1 VTRSSSARKI
11 LMRESLYLLAGIV
24 FGLVFVPAIGSVY
37 YHEDIGIGY
46 RQFLSGLIDSE
57 TSFTA
62 VAYVLAPYLL
72 VQLVRSAVRAWH
84 RVHPNAKEARGA
96 PAPQ

>member
-1 VTRSSSARKI
+1 MTPPSPTQNI
-11 LMRESLYLLAGIV
+11 LPRESLYLLAGIL

-46 RQFLSGLIDSE
+46 RQFLGGLFDTE
-57 TSFTA
+57 TSFVA

-72 VQLVRSAVRAWH
+72 VQLVRSARWAWH
-84 RVHPNAKEARGA
+84 RLHPNTAEARGA
-96 PAPQ
+96 APR